1 MEKEDE
7 EGDIKVIL
15 LGESGMGKTSLINAA
30 LGLDFEENMASTIS
44 SSFVTKDYIKNN
56 KIYRLNIWD
65 TAGQE
70 TYRAL
75 TKLFIK
81 NSKIVLFVYSI
92 NNKLSFEGLQT
103 YWVSMAKEILVNEAV
118 YALVGSKSDLYNEE
132 QVKDSEGMEYAEKIG
147 AKFTLAS
154 AKTNKEG
161 FISFLEELLDEFLSK
176 NKGGVTKDKSF
187 EIKKEKHKKKK
198 NKNKCCQ

>member
-1 MEKEDE
+1 MEKENVDNE
-7 EGDIKVIL
+7 IKVIL

-30 LGLDFEENMASTIS
+30 IGKDFDENITSTIS
-44 SSFVTKDYIKNN
+44 SSFVIKQYIKNN
-56 KIYRLNIWD
+56 KKYTLNIWD

-70 TYRAL
+70 TFRSL

-92 NNKLSFEGLQT
+92 NNKMSFESLQT
-103 YWVSMAKEILVNEAV
+103 YWVSNTKEILGNEVV
-118 YALVGSKSDLYNEE
+118 YALVGNKSDLYNQE
-132 QVKDSEGMEYAEKIG
+132 QVKDSEGMNYAEEIG
-147 AKFTLAS
+147 AKFKLVS

-161 FISFLEELLDEFLSK
+161 FKLFLEELLDDYLNKKGEVIK
-176 NKGGVTKDKSF
+176 NNSF

-198 NKNKCCQ
+198 NKNKFC